1 MTESGMS
8 YDAGSAS
15 NAAGSA
21 PAATRASARS
31 PTTLEDGVTLTTL
44 PRMSLAAAYM
54 SSTCSNFSPRPSAIA
69 CWRRLES
76 WPPGISWR

>member
-8 YDAGSAS
+8 NFPGSSA

-21 PAATRASARS
+21 PTPTRASARS
-31 PTTLEDGVTLTTL
+31 PTTFEEGVTFTML

-54 SSTCSNFSPRPSAIA
+54 SSTCSNFSPSPRAIA
-69 CWRRLES
+69 C
-76 WPPGISWR
+76 